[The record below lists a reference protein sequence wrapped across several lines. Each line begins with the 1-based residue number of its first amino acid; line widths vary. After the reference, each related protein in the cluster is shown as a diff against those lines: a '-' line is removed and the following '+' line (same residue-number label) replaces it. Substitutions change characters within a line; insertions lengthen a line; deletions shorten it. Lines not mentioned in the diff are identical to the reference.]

1 MSAFGPGRLEWA
13 SVQPSVPGNIYFR
26 MSVPSGTILP
36 DADVLNQFEHGRFVL
51 SNLAAKRAKQLK
63 DGAPPL
69 VRCESNHPLSVALAE
84 IAAGKIRAVIVAGE
98 PELAIVEAELPVL
111 SDEVLA
117 ERGVL
122 LPALEESETELVA
135 ALTLHDDD
143 EAKHGDDE
151 AEIAT
156 LADLLDDTAAEE
168 TAPMAEADSDTVSLS
183 DVAEQENL
191 EEEEEH
197 AS

>member
-1 MSAFGPGRLEWA
+1 MS
-13 SVQPSVPGNIYFR
+13 FR

-98 PELAIVEAELPVL
+98 PELAIVESEIPALT
-111 SDEVLA
+111 DEVLA
-117 ERGVL
+117 ERGML

-135 ALTLHDDD
+135 ALTLHDEEDH
-143 EAKHGDDE
+143 EHGDEE
-151 AEIAT
+151 AEAAT
-156 LADLLDDTAAEE
+156 LADLLDDASADEP
-168 TAPMAEADSDTVSLS
+168 APIADPDADTVSLS

-191 EEEEEH
+191 DEEEEH